1 MTTTRIRNNSEM
13 LYSQLIILNLFF
25 GSISIFILYESIN
38 FFGIRVN
45 PLNFPIQIANIVLAV
60 FFLSYSLAFRKQK
73 KTMALFWIF
82 QLIFFGLTGLLN
94 ILDPTPYYLTQ
105 IATFSDLQK
114 ASLYVFIAQL
124 FVAVGQVFF
133 RARTKRNEAHE
144 AHEPLL
150 SRADYER
157 IKLRIWKVLILYVI
171 LLPVVINYLGGI
183 SFLLRRSRY
192 GLNLSDSTIALQA
205 ISQSVLY
212 VPPLICLLSFLYL
225 GDRFEKPRKT
235 VMLLLVWLVF
245 LSNPLANAR
254 QVTVFLLFPI
264 FFYLLKDRRVST
276 NIFFLG
282 IPFLLIYSANLVDR
296 FTGELIP
303 VRFTILSR
311 NGDFDSFAQFANG
324 INMVNNDLF
333 PYFQQI
339 LGPMLFFVPRSIWD
353 SKPRDTGSVIANQL
367 GLSFQNLSAPWVL
380 EAYSNARLIG
390 LIVASMFLGFYLSKY
405 DLGSLHNLR
414 SWLLGSILIGVLFI
428 VLRGSLLQAV
438 GRVIFSFLLVY
449 YITNRFRIRS
459 F

>member
-1 MTTTRIRNNSEM
+1 MTKTRIKNNSEM

-25 GSISIFILYESIN
+25 GFISAFILYKSIN
-38 FFGIRVN
+38 NFGIRLN
-45 PLNFPIQIANIVLAV
+45 PLNFPIQIINIVFAV
-60 FFLSYSLAFRKQK
+60 FFLSYSLALRKQE

-105 IATFSDLQK
+105 IATFSDLHK
-114 ASLYVFIAQL
+114 ASLYVFIAQI

-133 RARTKRNEAHE
+133 TVRTKKVRAHE
-144 AHEPLL
+144 LLL
-150 SRADYER
+150 SKADYEK
-157 IKLRIWKVLILYVI
+157 IKRRIWKILILYVI

-183 SFLLRRSRY
+183 SFLLRRTRY
-192 GLNLSDSTIALQA
+192 GVNPTDLTLASQA
-205 ISQSVLY
+205 IFQSVLY
-212 VPPLICLLSFLYL
+212 VPPLICVLSLLYL
-225 GDRFEKPRKT
+225 GDSFEKTRKT
-235 VMLLLVWLVF
+235 VMLLIVWLVF
-245 LSNPLANAR
+245 LSNPFANAR
-254 QVTVFLLFPI
+254 QVTLFLLLPI
-264 FFYLLKDRRVST
+264 FFYLLKDKRVST

-282 IPFLLIYSANLVDR
+282 IPFLLVYSANLVDR
-296 FTGELIP
+296 FTGELVP

-324 INMVNNDLF
+324 INLVNNDLF

-339 LGPMLFFVPRSIWD
+339 LGPILFFVPRSIWD
-353 SKPRDTGSVIANQL
+353 SKPRDTGLVIANQL

-390 LIVASMFLGFYLSKY
+390 LIVASIFIGFYLSKY

-414 SWLLGSILIGVLFI
+414 SRLLGSILIGVLFI